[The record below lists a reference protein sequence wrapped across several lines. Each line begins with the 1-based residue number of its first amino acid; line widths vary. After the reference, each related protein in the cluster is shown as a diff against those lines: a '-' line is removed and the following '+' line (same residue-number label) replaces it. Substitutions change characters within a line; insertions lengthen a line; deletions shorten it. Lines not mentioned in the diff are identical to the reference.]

1 MSELPAEI
9 NTPYTVV
16 VRQASD
22 FLKLENAIRYLLKC
36 KGPTC
41 SFFHSAE
48 YAAIKIAAMHSAMGN
63 PSVKNMDIPSVV
75 YITGSP
81 YVLHINKE
89 NYKTIVV
96 SFIHDLNPR
105 GGCEKSVSFKK
116 AASKKRKWKKDNDDN
131 DGKDNDN
138 DNGGGAG
145 GNDDKYDNDNED
157 ENCEEKEAFFNGK
170 DDMVSKMASEC
181 RLQKL
186 SALETKFLYAKT
198 LKDPI

>member
-1 MSELPAEI
+1 MSELPEI

-96 SFIHDLNPR
+96 SFIHDLDRR
-105 GGCEKSVSFKK
+105 GGCGKCISSKK
-116 AASKKRKWKKDNDDN
+116 AASKKRKWKNDNAKDDD
-131 DGKDNDN
+131 DGDAAADNDN
-138 DNGGGAG
+138 D
-145 GNDDKYDNDNED
+145 DED

-170 DDMVSKMASEC
+170 DDMVGKMASEC

-198 LKDPI
+198 LKDQI

>member
-63 PSVKNMDIPSVV
+63 PPVKNMDIPSVV

-105 GGCEKSVSFKK
+105 GGCEKSR
-116 AASKKRKWKKDNDDN
+116 RKHRLDSV
-131 DGKDNDN
+131 GM
-138 DNGGGAG
+138 NGLRM
-145 GNDDKYDNDNED
+145 
-157 ENCEEKEAFFNGK
+157 CL
-170 DDMVSKMASEC
+170 
-181 RLQKL
+181 LQLPL
-186 SALETKFLYAKT
+186 S
-198 LKDPI
+198 

>member
-105 GGCEKSVSFKK
+105 GGCEKRVSSKK
-116 AASKKRKWKKDNDDN
+116 AASKKRKWKKDNNDN
-131 DGKDNDN
+131 DGEDNNDN
-138 DNGGGAG
+138 DNN
-145 GNDDKYDNDNED
+145 GNDDNDDNEG

-198 LKDPI
+198 LKDQI

>member
-1 MSELPAEI
+1 MSELPEI

-63 PSVKNMDIPSVV
+63 PPVKNMDIPSVV

-105 GGCEKSVSFKK
+105 GGCEKRVSFKK
-116 AASKKRKWKKDNDDN
+116 AASKKRKWKNDNNDNNGEDDN
-131 DGKDNDN
+131 DNA
-138 DNGGGAG
+138 GGAG
-145 GNDDKYDNDNED
+145 GNDDNDNNDNED
-157 ENCEEKEAFFNGK
+157 ENCEEKEAFFNAK

-186 SALETKFLYAKT
+186 SALETKFLYSKT
-198 LKDPI
+198 LKDQI